1 MVRQETK
8 RQERGKRRIE
18 LILDAAAHVFADVGY
33 EAATTNSIAAR
44 ADISPGSLYQ
54 FFPNKE
60 AIAEALAAR
69 YVAELEAM
77 HDVALDPSLA
87 DLPLEEM
94 LDRVVDPMV
103 AFNLANPASKALLN
117 AADLSPQLAQSTA
130 HLHEAMC
137 ERVELLI
144 ASRAA
149 SLKPKERARAAQV
162 TIQIFKALLPMVM
175 SAGRADR
182 APVISELK
190 SALRGYLESI
200 ERG

>member
-1 MVRQETK
+1 
-8 RQERGKRRIE
+8 
-18 LILDAAAHVFADVGY
+18 
-33 EAATTNSIAAR
+33 
-44 ADISPGSLYQ
+44 
-54 FFPNKE
+54 
-60 AIAEALAAR
+60 
-69 YVAELEAM
+69 
-77 HDVALDPSLA
+77 
-87 DLPLEEM
+87 M